1 MKVTRRL
8 VLRGMGGVALS
19 LPLLEGL
26 GPARS
31 TARAQDATS
40 GTSFAVFF
48 RQANGVACEQDSQ
61 LGSRESERFWPT
73 ETGPL
78 TSATMDGRAVSEL
91 AAHRD
96 KLLVVSGV
104 NMNDYDFGDG
114 HARGALQGLTARGP
128 VSPGAA
134 GSSEAA
140 GMSLDH
146 RIGAELNQGG
156 RDSLFL
162 YAGPGGGWLGGP
174 CISYRAAGER
184 RAAFRNPKA
193 AFDSVSGGTAS
204 GSQEAQS
211 LLQSRKKSIHDL
223 VRSQMQ
229 RLLSQARLSST
240 DKSRLQLH
248 FDSIREL
255 ELAIGCQT
263 DQALEQRLDGALAGH
278 DSGDGDDVWAT
289 TRLHMDITAMAI
301 ACGQTRSVAIQIG
314 NGNDGSNRY
323 RDPDT
328 GQLME
333 NYHFISHRRASHDD
347 TGAVI
352 PDADLLHHKVDRQ
365 FAQAFKYL
373 LDRLDAYAMPDGQT
387 LLDHGLAVWYN
398 DLGNGPNHSPSS
410 TPFIIAGSAS
420 GSLKQGQYIQLP
432 GGAANH
438 KRMLNTL
445 GAAIGLKNQSGD
457 PLDDFGD
464 PALQGGRLDELLA

>member
-1 MKVTRRL
+1 MKVTRRF

-19 LPLLEGL
+19 LPLLEGF

-31 TARAQDATS
+31 AARAQDASS

-61 LGSRESERFWPT
+61 LGSREPERFWPT
-73 ETGPL
+73 QTGAL
-78 TSATMDGRAVSEL
+78 SSATMDGRAVSEL
-91 AAHRD
+91 AAHRN
-96 KLLVVSGV
+96 KLLIVGGV

-114 HARGALQGLTARGP
+114 HARGAMQGLTARGP
-128 VSPGAA
+128 VTPAAA

-146 RIGAELNQGG
+146 RIGAELNPDG

-184 RAAFRNPKA
+184 RAAFRNPRA
-193 AFDSVSGGTAS
+193 AFDTVSGGAADV
-204 GSQEAQS
+204 SQEAAN

-223 VRSQMQ
+223 VRGQMQ
-229 RLLSQARLSST
+229 RLLGEARLSST
-240 DKSRLQLH
+240 DKTRLQLH

-255 ELAIGCQT
+255 EVAIGCQN
-263 DQALEQRLDGALAGH
+263 DEAIQQRLDGVDAIYE
-278 DSGDGDDVWAT
+278 SGDGDDVWAT
-289 TRLHMDITAMAI
+289 TRLHMDIAAMAI

-323 RDPDT
+323 RDPDS

-333 NYHFISHRRASHDD
+333 NYHFISHRRASHDSS
-347 TGAVI
+347 GAVI

-365 FAQAFKYL
+365 FGQAFKYL

-398 DLGNGPNHSPSS
+398 DLGNGPNHSPQS

-420 GSLKQGQYIQLP
+420 GALKQGQYIQLP
-432 GGAANH
+432 SGASNH

-445 GAAIGLKNQSGD
+445 GAAVGLKNQNGD

-464 PALQGGRLDELLA
+464 PALQSGRLDELLA